1 MSFTNEVNLKSRMWV
16 ALQELSRSEPLTRMA
31 EHACRLWVALAC
43 MSRLELLTRMTEHA
57 SRLWVSLVFLQ
68 MRTTDENGWTC
79 IQRVSHSSVFE
90 CIRIT
95 DDRMDDA
102 FSLWVALQHVS
113 RSEPLTGTVNI
124 HLACE
129 LLSLLLVF
137 ESNWMRIGD
146 HPSSLWVALSNVW
159 ADQNHWWEWW
169 TWIQPVSCSPIFES
183 WSESLTRM
191 GEHTS
196 SLWVAL
202 QSLNWL
208 EPLMRMGEN

>member
-1 MSFTNEVNLKSRMWV
+1 MWV
-16 ALQELSRSEPLTRMA
+16 ALQELSRAEPLTRMA

-57 SRLWVSLVFLQ
+57 SRLWVSPVFLQ

-129 LLSLLLVF
+129 LLSLQIEWELVTIHPVCELLSPMF
-137 ESNWMRIGD
+137 EQIRTTDENGE
-146 HPSSLWVALSNVW
+146 HGSSLWVALPSLR
-159 ADQNHWWEWW
+159 ADQNHWQEWVN
-169 TWIQPVSCSPIFES
+169 THPVCELLSN
-183 WSESLTRM
+183 
-191 GEHTS
+191 
-196 SLWVAL
+196 V
-202 QSLNWL
+202 
-208 EPLMRMGEN
+208 